1 MSHAYQDASE
11 DIVTSYKRIHA
22 NDEQTTVYIL
32 SAGDEWYL
40 AVACDVDPV
49 DAEPGAAE
57 LIGYSPTIDGIHQHT
72 ERWLETHS
80 RGVGAD
86 DSGGGI
92 IKKVWAAVQK
102 LDQSNTPDEDTNA

>member
-11 DIVTSYKRIHA
+11 DIVTSYTRIHA
-22 NDEQTTVYIL
+22 NDEQTKVYIL
-32 SAGDEWYL
+32 SAGGDWYL

-49 DAEPGAAE
+49 DAQPGAAE
-57 LIGYSPTIDGIHQHT
+57 LIGYAPTIDGIHQRT

-86 DSGGGI
+86 EDSPGI
-92 IKKVWAAVQK
+92 LARIIAWAQNY
-102 LDQSNTPDEDTNA
+102 DMQTPEENDTDA

>member
-1 MSHAYQDASE
+1 MSHAYHDATE

-32 SAGDEWYL
+32 SAGDEWYVS
-40 AVACDVDPV
+40 VAADVDPV
-49 DAEPGAAE
+49 EGEPGAGEVIA
-57 LIGYSPTIDGIHQHT
+57 YSPTIDGIHQRT

-86 DSGGGI
+86 EDSPGLLARFI
-92 IKKVWAAVQK
+92 AWAQNY
-102 LDQSNTPDEDTNA
+102 DGPTDEDADNA